1 MASKVWCCGKSCSA
15 AGLLALVRDRLLPSI
30 PLISM
35 TTPGLPAIV
44 IILVVVLFTN
54 AVHTLL
60 SFIPL
65 GLFVAAI
72 AYVVRHV

>member
-1 MASKVWCCGKSCSA
+1 
-15 AGLLALVRDRLLPSI
+15 
-30 PLISM
+30 M

-44 IILVVVLFTN
+44 VILVIVLFTN

-72 AYVVRHV
+72 AYIVRHV